1 MCFRVFVFVFVLFFF
16 CDGYACY
23 VLLVILCFGSQLRK
37 VCRPHRD
44 LLDVK
49 KLGGVEM
56 CVCVWTCL
64 RPDPPRGHHRDPL
77 GLQLGKGEHV
87 DAKKLVGARKT

>member
-1 MCFRVFVFVFVLFFF
+1 M
-16 CDGYACY
+16 
-23 VLLVILCFGSQLRK
+23 
-37 VCRPHRD
+37 CRPHRD

-56 CVCVWTCL
+56 CVCVCVDVL
-64 RPDPPRGHHRDPL
+64 AAGSAKGPSPRSSRIATW
-77 GLQLGKGEHV
+77 KGEHV